1 VRTAQIETRC
11 ATKGLV
17 LAGIYRPDFIE
28 GAGAAVSDGRWFEVD
43 SDIEAA
49 TRHFQQS
56 VALYR
61 EGGFD
66 APGLSGYRAAMAL
79 MHALQSAHTSLESAL
94 VRILEM
100 IGEERPIGDNW
111 HADLIKR
118 VAAERRSRRPAILSV
133 RLAEAADETRRFR
146 HRATH
151 NYEGFQVEEVVPT
164 IDAAVILANDLETEI
179 LKFKNIIDP
188 PTS

>member
-1 VRTAQIETRC
+1 M
-11 ATKGLV
+11 
-17 LAGIYRPDFIE
+17 
-28 GAGAAVSDGRWFEVD
+28 SDGRWFEVN

-66 APGLSGYRAAMAL
+66 ASGLSGYRAGMAL

-118 VAAERRSRRPAILSV
+118 VAAVRPGRRPAILTA

-146 HRATH
+146 HRAAH
-151 NYEGFQVEEVVPT
+151 NYEGFQVEEVVST
-164 IDAAVILANDLETEI
+164 IDAATVLANELEAEI
-179 LKFKNIIDP
+179 LRFKGIIDP
-188 PTS
+188 PAG

>member
-1 VRTAQIETRC
+1 
-11 ATKGLV
+11 
-17 LAGIYRPDFIE
+17 
-28 GAGAAVSDGRWFEVD
+28 VSDGRWFEVD

-49 TRHFQQS
+49 LRHFRQAA
-56 VALYR
+56 ALYQ

-66 APGLSGYRAAMAL
+66 APGLAGYRATMAI

-100 IGEERPIGDNW
+100 LGEERSVGENW

-118 VAAERRSRRPAILSV
+118 VAAVRPGTRPAIQTARV
-133 RLAEAADETRRFR
+133 AKAADETRRFR

-151 NYEGFQVEEVVPT
+151 NYDDFEVEEVIPT
-164 IDAAVILANDLETEI
+164 IEAAMILANELDTTI
-179 LKFKNIIDP
+179 LRLKDIIDP
-188 PTS
+188 PGGMSG

>member
-1 VRTAQIETRC
+1 MRNQRLGARRFHRQDFVEGGC
-11 ATKGLV
+11 A
-17 LAGIYRPDFIE
+17 P
-28 GAGAAVSDGRWFEVD
+28 VSDGRWFEVD

-49 TRHFQQS
+49 IHHFKQS

-61 EGGFD
+61 EGSFETS
-66 APGLSGYRAAMAL
+66 GLSGYRAGMAL
-79 MHALQSAHTSLESAL
+79 MHALQSAHTSLESAS

-118 VAAERRSRRPAILSV
+118 VAAERPGKRPAILTA
-133 RLAEAADETRRFR
+133 RLAEAADETRRFG
-146 HRATH
+146 HRAAH
-151 NYEGFQVEEVVPT
+151 NYEGFQVEEVIPI
-164 IDAAVILANDLETEI
+164 IDAAVILANEPEAEV
-179 LKFKNIIDP
+179 LKFKNVIDP

>member
-1 VRTAQIETRC
+1 
-11 ATKGLV
+11 
-17 LAGIYRPDFIE
+17 
-28 GAGAAVSDGRWFEVD
+28 VSDGRWFEVD

-49 TRHFQQS
+49 LRHFRQA
-56 VALYR
+56 VALYQ

-66 APGLSGYRAAMAL
+66 APGLAGYRATMAI

-100 IGEERPIGDNW
+100 LGEERPVGENW

-118 VAAERRSRRPAILSV
+118 VAAVLPGTRPAILPA
-133 RLAEAADETRRFR
+133 RLAKAADETRRFR

-151 NYEGFQVEEVVPT
+151 NYDDFEVEEAMPT
-164 IDAAVILANDLETEI
+164 IEAAMIIANETEAAI
-179 LKFKNIIDP
+179 LRFKNIIDP
-188 PTS
+188 PGGISS